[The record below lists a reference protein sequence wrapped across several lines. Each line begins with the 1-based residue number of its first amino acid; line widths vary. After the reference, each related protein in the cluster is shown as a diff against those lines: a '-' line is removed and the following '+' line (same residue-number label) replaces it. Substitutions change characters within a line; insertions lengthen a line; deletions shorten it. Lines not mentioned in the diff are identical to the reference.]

1 MILLICPVFDW
12 KYTSWTDL
20 VQKVKTLFKMK
31 VGTNTSSNM
40 LNSMVM
46 FIWLALDG
54 KHPSS
59 ANLVQKIKTV
69 CLI

>member
-1 MILLICPVFDW
+1 MMLLICPVFDW
-12 KYTSWTDL
+12 KYTFWTDL

-31 VGTNTSSNM
+31 VGTKTSSNM